1 MAEDL
6 IKVKDLPIISNYEDV
21 LPDDRVVTTHLSGS
35 TRETVAV
42 TIDALGRKVEA
53 DSPNSAAVPRN
64 LFGYEDPSTSDGRNN
79 DLYFKLMSGATGI
92 VVVASYIKING
103 QWISFQVTDDN
114 WRRFLEGQGFDV
126 ISYDATSVKAHAF
139 DGNTEINNVIMPNVI
154 DIYEYAFRG
163 SSIKSASFPS
173 CKHIYEYAFMNTESW
188 RSGLIDLPNID
199 TIGDHAF
206 DNIHPSSVDLRI
218 NIENVKTIG
227 ARAFYQTS
235 FWKERTPSNVL
246 YLPYCTELGESA
258 FASFSSSYGLDVERV
273 DLPAIVSI
281 GAQAFRYITAKNHP
295 LELHIGPD
303 CTYIGS
309 NIFWDID
316 SRVSTDIYIEAVTP
330 PTLVDGFLHSISG
343 DWIPTHLYVPYQSVN
358 AYKEASVWSIYAD
371 VIEAVPE
378 EE

>member
-64 LFGYEDPSTSDGRNN
+64 LFGYEDPSSSDGRNN
-79 DLYFKLMSGATGI
+79 DLYFKLMNGATGI
-92 VVVASYIKING
+92 VVLASYIKING
-103 QWISFQVTDDN
+103 RWISFQVTDDN

-173 CKHIYEYAFMNTESW
+173 CKHIYGYAFMNTESW

-199 TIGDHAF
+199 TIGEHAF

-235 FWKERTPSNVL
+235 FWKERTPANVL

-258 FASFSSSYGLDVERV
+258 FASFSSSYGLEVERV

-281 GAQAFRYITAKNHP
+281 GAQAFRYITAKNHS
-295 LELHIGPD
+295 LEFHIGPD
-303 CTYIGS
+303 CTYIGA

-316 SRVSTDIYIEAVTP
+316 SRVSTDIYVEAVTP
-330 PTLVDGFLHSISG
+330 PTLVEGFYHSISG
-343 DWIPTHLYVPYQSVN
+343 EWKPTHLYVPYQSVT
-358 AYKEASVWSIYAD
+358 AYKEADVWSKYVD
-371 VIEAVPE
+371 QIEAIPE